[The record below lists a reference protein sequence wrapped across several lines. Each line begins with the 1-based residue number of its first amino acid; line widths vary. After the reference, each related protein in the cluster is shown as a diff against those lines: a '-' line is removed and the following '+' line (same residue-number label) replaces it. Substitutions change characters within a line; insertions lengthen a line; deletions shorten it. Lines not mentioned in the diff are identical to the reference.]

1 MNLAKLCK
9 IVIQLIWILSVFSR
23 VYFDIFRTVTNNGET
38 FCVLHWSPK
47 SRAKYFVVIF
57 ICLMSVTACVV
68 TLLYLRIIHI
78 LNKNS
83 AAQC

>member
-47 SRAKYFVVIF
+47 SRAKYFVIIF
-57 ICLMSVTACVV
+57 ICLMSVIACVV
-68 TLLYLRIIHI
+68 TLLYLRIIHN
-78 LNKNS
+78 LNKNR